1 MARYKV
7 TKEQL
12 EMVVESFVMENSKKE
27 NKTQLDEGML
37 GGFDFGL
44 GDFVKSLKK
53 AIAKIKPEIAKM
65 AKEDPKV
72 MADLKSAAKGM
83 GKEDV
88 AELEVDVN
96 ELYEAIFGEDKR
108 VIQEGLAKDIFSWI
122 VSALG
127 LSGLVTSI
135 PGFMSQIMG
144 YSDWTWTSKLHQML
158 QPYCD
163 ALPPKM
169 CGPLFLLAIGISI
182 VMLVMGSKM
191 RFNNRNKM

>member
-1 MARYKV
+1 
-7 TKEQL
+7 
-12 EMVVESFVMENSKKE
+12 
-27 NKTQLDEGML
+27 
-37 GGFDFGL
+37 
-44 GDFVKSLKK
+44 
-53 AIAKIKPEIAKM
+53 
-65 AKEDPKV
+65 
-72 MADLKSAAKGM
+72 MADLKSAAKDM

-144 YSDWTWTSKLHQML
+144 YSDWSWTTKLHNML

-182 VMLVMGSKM
+182 VMLIMGSKM
-191 RFNNRNKM
+191 RFNNRG

>member
-37 GGFDFGL
+37 GGLDFGL

-72 MADLKSAAKGM
+72 MADLKSVAKDM

-144 YSDWTWTSKLHQML
+144 YSDWSWTTKLHNML

-182 VMLVMGSKM
+182 VMLIMGSKM
-191 RFNNRNKM
+191 RFNNRG

>member
-37 GGFDFGL
+37 GGLDFGL
-44 GDFVKSLKK
+44 E
-53 AIAKIKPEIAKM
+53 IKPEIAKM
-65 AKEDPKV
+65 AKEDPEV
-72 MADLKSAAKGM
+72 MADLKSAAKDM

-108 VIQEGLAKDIFSWI
+108 VIQEGLVKDIFSWI

-144 YSDWTWTSKLHQML
+144 YSDWTWTTNLHQML
-158 QPYCD
+158 QPYCKT
-163 ALPPKM
+163 LPPKM

-182 VMLVMGSKM
+182 ILLVTGSKM
-191 RFNNRNKM
+191 RFNNRG

>member
-27 NKTQLDEGML
+27 NKTQLDEGVL
-37 GGFDFGL
+37 GGLDFGL

-53 AIAKIKPEIAKM
+53 AITKIKPEIAKM
-65 AKEDPKV
+65 AKEDPEV
-72 MADLKSAAKGM
+72 MADLKSAAKDM

-127 LSGLVTSI
+127 LGGLVTSI

-182 VMLVMGSKM
+182 VTLVMGSKM
-191 RFNNRNKM
+191 RFNNRG

>member
-27 NKTQLDEGML
+27 NKTQLDEGIL
-37 GGFDFGL
+37 GGLDFGL

-53 AIAKIKPEIAKM
+53 AITKIKPEIAKM

-72 MADLKSAAKGM
+72 MADLKSAAKDM

-144 YSDWTWTSKLHQML
+144 YSDWSWTTKLHNML

-182 VMLVMGSKM
+182 VMLIMGSKM
-191 RFNNRNKM
+191 RFNNRG